1 MKYKVN
7 FVLNDEPMELYVDA
21 NRTML
26 NVLRDDL
33 CYTGTKEGCGAGECG
48 ACTVIVDG
56 LPVNACLVLAPEM
69 DGMHITTVEGLAK
82 DGELSPCRRRS
93 WSTPRCN
100 AASARRGLSCPPRR
114 C

>member
-56 LPVNACLVLAPEM
+56 ETVDSCIYLAVWA
-69 DGMHITTVEGLAK
+69 DGKNIRTLEGLEK
-82 DGELSPCRRRS
+82 D
-93 WSTPRCN
+93 
-100 AASARRGLSCPPRR
+100 
-114 C
+114 